1 MTRAIGLMSGTSI
14 DGVDVAWLSTDGERI
29 GETGPF
35 ATYPYSDEERGIIRS
50 ALGES
55 SAPEPAVRA
64 VTEAHVRAVAAFLD
78 DHPGLRDETD
88 VVGFHGQTIFHD
100 PANRLTVQIGDAQ
113 ALADG
118 IGLPVVHDFR
128 SADVAEG
135 GQGAPLAPLY
145 HLALAGELEQPLAV
159 LNLGGVGNVT
169 WIGPD
174 ASPIAFDTGPANAL
188 IDDWIGAHGGGCFDE
203 DGRTAAAGKVDGS
216 RLRDW
221 LTDPYFLRLPPKS
234 LDRNDFAVT
243 AEGLSLAD
251 GAATLTAFTVETV
264 ALALNHMPSPPRR
277 WLVTGGGR
285 LNAHIMSELAKR
297 LGVPVEPVEA
307 VGWNGDALEAQA
319 FAYLAVRSLRG
330 LPLSLPTTTGVPRPI
345 PGGRLVQTSASAA
358 ARRRSTYSLTSSS
371 TSSSSLS

>member
-1 MTRAIGLMSGTSI
+1 M
-14 DGVDVAWLSTDGERI
+14 
-29 GETGPF
+29 
-35 ATYPYSDEERGIIRS
+35 
-50 ALGES
+50 
-55 SAPEPAVRA
+55 
-64 VTEAHVRAVAAFLD
+64 
-78 DHPGLRDETD
+78 
-88 VVGFHGQTIFHD
+88 
-100 PANRLTVQIGDAQ
+100 
-113 ALADG
+113 
-118 IGLPVVHDFR
+118 VHDFR